1 MTVTSSPAQMKAASS
16 FDQVHFF
23 RLLDRTLALRY
34 ARALHERK
42 LRIDSG
48 ELPSIMKPRMDVLE
62 DPTTSTTTATLELPG
77 LKKEEISLR
86 IHDGSLVVW
95 GERHSRLLPPTKGAS
110 PPSDGAPKRKLAS
123 REIKYGKFRR
133 VIPLPPGVQTN
144 QISASMGEG
153 MLTVTWPNKVESAA
167 SSA

>member
-1 MTVTSSPAQMKAASS
+1 MSHYIFVAKTNRVASC
-16 FDQVHFF
+16 
-23 RLLDRTLALRY
+23 
-34 ARALHERK
+34 
-42 LRIDSG
+42 
-48 ELPSIMKPRMDVLE
+48 RMDVLE

-133 VIPLPPGVQTN
+133 VIPLPPGVQVSHLSPFSKDPQLNSFLQTN